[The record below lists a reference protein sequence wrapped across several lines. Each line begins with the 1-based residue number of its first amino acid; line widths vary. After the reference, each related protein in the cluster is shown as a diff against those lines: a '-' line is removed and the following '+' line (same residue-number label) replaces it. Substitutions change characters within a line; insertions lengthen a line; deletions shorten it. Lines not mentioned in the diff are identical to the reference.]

1 MKRFQF
7 SMEKVLE
14 YKSHMED
21 TEKTILQEMRSSQ
34 RALQDELSAVNRK
47 YEQYRLNCDK
57 KYADGVPVWEIVVIR
72 EYMEELKRQTER
84 LLLAIEKSEQEIERQ
99 IGKILG
105 ISREKSSIE
114 KLKEKQ
120 LEEYRKEQSKAE
132 EVFIDDF
139 VANAGSDSMRVS

>member
-1 MKRFQF
+1 MKKFQF

-34 RALQDELSAVNRK
+34 RALQDELSTVNRK

-57 KYADGVPVWEIVVIR
+57 KYASGVSVWEIVVIR
-72 EYMEELKRQTER
+72 EYMEELKKQTER
-84 LLLAIEKSEQEIERQ
+84 LLIAIEKSEQEIERQ